1 MKDIWKNTQLFSDI
15 SMAFSKG
22 IDRLSITGL
31 IGSAGAS
38 LVAGLVNRFDRP
50 VAVVVK
56 DGEEARKWLK
66 DIKFFLSEPG
76 KEILSDQRSFSE
88 PAIRTELAGRVIL
101 FPDFSDRSE
110 KDPDAQAGFNAHAHA
125 SLHCL
130 HYQKNPVAIV
140 PASFL
145 GIHTGDSRQFK
156 EFGTHLLTGMEI
168 SIRSIIESLADM
180 GYERVFR
187 VEKPGEYAQRGGI
200 LDIFIPVYTL
210 PVRIEYFGNE
220 ILSIR
225 EFDPLT
231 QRSISRVNNVYL
243 TNVVKQEPEIKKST
257 FYESLSDWFES
268 EPVMFWIEPD
278 SIIEILKACDSQI
291 FQDINRRL
299 LPGRPSIVGDIVTLG
314 QVGND
319 GCFEMPISAV
329 PEFNGDYRRLVQAFR
344 KWTAENYQI
353 TVVYYRESLRKLV
366 NERLVFDDEAF
377 DEVLSDQPEKSHRS
391 VKNGKL
397 IEFLP
402 GELSRGFLLP
412 EVGAVF
418 ITERDIVGLKRKQSW
433 QRKEETEFALSFRDL
448 SPGDLVVHV
457 DHGIGRYDGLHRLSV
472 AGKERDFLLLRYAD
486 EQKLYIPVDKLFLVQ
501 RYLSS
506 SDTPPPLDRIGG
518 TVWKTKKKKVHE
530 SVLRLAA
537 ELLDLFSRREV
548 AQGFS
553 FPADDLWH
561 QEFDMGFEY
570 EETPDQLLAIHQ
582 VKADMEKA
590 KPMDRIV
597 CGDVGF
603 GKTEVAMRA
612 AFKAASGG
620 KQVAVLAPTTILTQQ
635 HFRSFQKRFE
645 RFPIKI
651 AMLSRFLTA
660 RDKKNVLKGIAD
672 GTVDIVI
679 GTHAIL
685 GGEVHFK
692 DLGLLIIDEEHRFG
706 VRHKEKLKKMRAS
719 IDVLTLTATPIPRTM
734 NMALL
739 GLREISLINTPP
751 DARRPIKTKI
761 VKFDRSLI
769 RQAILEEINRGG
781 QVYFVHNRVQSIA
794 AVAEMLKKLVPEAK
808 FEISHGQMKES
819 ELEKVMLRFLEK
831 EFDVLICTT
840 IIESGLDI
848 PSVNT
853 IIINRAD
860 KLGLAQLYQLRGRVG
875 RDRYQAYA
883 WLMVPSSGKIASK
896 AMQRL
901 TAIHQALE
909 LGAGFGLATRDLDI
923 RGAGDILG
931 HNQHGHISAVGFEM
945 YCRLIKDAVKE
956 IKGEISLESEECDI
970 RIPSEMAIPEE
981 YIERPAARLEVYR
994 RFSNANDWEQ
1004 INQIL
1009 QNLKDQYGDPPDAVE
1024 TIAYIA
1030 GIRICANRLS
1040 ISKIDYKSGAV
1051 TAVFRE
1057 TTPLQPETMLELIA
1071 KKPNLYRFIPP
1082 HSLVINLDGQK
1093 SDDLVRKAHYALQKI
1108 CSLV

>member
-1 MKDIWKNTQLFSDI
+1 MKDIWKNTQLFTDV
-15 SMAFSKG
+15 SKALSED
-22 IDRLSITGL
+22 IDRLLIAGL
-31 IGSAGAS
+31 VGSAGAS
-38 LVAGLVNRFDRP
+38 LVASLVNQLERS
-50 VAVVVK
+50 AVIVVK
-56 DGEEARKWLK
+56 DGNEARQWLK
-66 DIKFFLSEPG
+66 DLKFFLSEPG
-76 KEILSDQRSFSE
+76 REILSDERSFSE
-88 PAIRTELAGRVIL
+88 PAIRAESAGRVIL
-101 FPDFSDRSE
+101 FPEHRKTSE
-110 KDPDAQAGFNAHAHA
+110 NDQESPSSFTAFAHA
-125 SLHCL
+125 SLHSL
-130 HYQKNPVAIV
+130 QHQKLPIAVI

-145 GIHTGDSRQFK
+145 GIHTGSSKQFK
-156 EFGTHLLTGMEI
+156 ESSSHLLTGMEI
-168 SIRSIIESLADM
+168 SIRSIIESLAEL

-187 VEKPGEYAQRGGI
+187 VESPGEFAQRGGI
-200 LDIFIPVYTL
+200 LDIFIPVYTF

-231 QRSISRVNNVYL
+231 QRSISRVNTVHL
-243 TNVVKQEPEIKKST
+243 TNVVKQDQEIESVI
-257 FYESLSDWFES
+257 FYDSLLDWFES
-268 EPVMFWIEPD
+268 EPAIFWIEPD
-278 SIIEILKACDSQI
+278 SIIEVLRTYDRQK
-291 FQDINRRL
+291 FQNINWRN
-299 LPGRPSIVGDIVTLG
+299 LPGKPSVIGGIVTHSHTEDTG
-314 QVGND
+314 Y
-319 GCFEMPISAV
+319 FEMPVSAI
-329 PEFNGDYRRLVQAFR
+329 PDFNGDYRRLVQDFR
-344 KWTAENYQI
+344 KWTADNLQI

-366 NERLVFDDEAF
+366 NERLTFDQADYDDA
-377 DEVLSDQPEKSHRS
+377 LPAQHEKPYRS
-391 VKNGKL
+391 GKNGKL

-412 EVGAVF
+412 EAQMIF

-433 QRKEETEFALSFRDL
+433 QRKEESEFALSLRDL

-457 DHGIGRYDGLHRLSV
+457 DHGIGRYDGLYRLSV
-472 AGKERDFLLLRYAD
+472 TGKERDFLLLRYAD
-486 EQKLYIPVDKLFLVQ
+486 EQKLYIPVDKLYLVQ

-506 SDTPPPLDRIGG
+506 SNTAPPLDRIGG
-518 TVWKTKKKKVHE
+518 TAWKTKKKKVHE

-548 AQGFS
+548 AKGFP

-570 EETPDQLLAIHQ
+570 EETPDQLQAIHQ
-582 VKADMEKA
+582 VKTDMEKA

-645 RFPIKI
+645 RFPIKV

-660 RDKKNVLKGIAD
+660 RDKKNVLKGITD

-679 GTHAIL
+679 GTHALL
-685 GGEVHFK
+685 GADVNFK

-706 VRHKEKLKKMRAS
+706 VRHKEKLKKMRAN

-751 DARRPIKTKI
+751 DERRPIKTKI
-761 VKFDRSLI
+761 VKFDLALI

-794 AVAEMLKKLVPEAK
+794 VVAEMLTKLVPEAK

-819 ELEKVMLRFLEK
+819 DLEKVMLRFLEK

-860 KLGLAQLYQLRGRVG
+860 QLGLAQLYQLRGRVG

-883 WLMVPSSGKIASK
+883 WLMIPSTGKIASK
-896 AMQRL
+896 AIQRL
-901 TAIHQALE
+901 SAIHHAIE
-909 LGAGFGLATRDLDI
+909 LGAGFGLATQDLDI

-931 HNQHGHISAVGFEM
+931 PNQHGHISAVGFEM
-945 YCRLIKDAVKE
+945 YCRLIREAVNE
-956 IKGEISLESEECDI
+956 IKGEVTVESRECDI
-970 RIPSEMAIPEE
+970 RIPCEMAIPEE

-994 RFSNANDWEQ
+994 RFSNARDTEQ
-1004 INQIL
+1004 IDQIL
-1009 QNLKDQYGDPPDAVE
+1009 QNLKDQYGDPPEAVK
-1024 TIAYIA
+1024 TMAYIA
-1030 GIRICANRLS
+1030 GIRICADRLS
-1040 ISKIDYKSGAV
+1040 ISKIDYKSDAV
-1051 TAVFRE
+1051 VAVFRDS
-1057 TTPLQPETMLELIA
+1057 TPLTPETILDLITN
-1071 KKPNLYRFIPP
+1071 KPKLYQFIPP
-1082 HSLVINLDGQK
+1082 HNLVINMHNQQGN
-1093 SDDLVRKAHYALQKI
+1093 DLAGKALYALQKI
-1108 CSLV
+1108 CLLV